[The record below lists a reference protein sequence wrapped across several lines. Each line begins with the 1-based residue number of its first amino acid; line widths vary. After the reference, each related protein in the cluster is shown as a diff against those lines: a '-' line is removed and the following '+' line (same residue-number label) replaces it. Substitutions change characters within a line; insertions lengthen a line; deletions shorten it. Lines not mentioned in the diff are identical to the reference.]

1 MSSMS
6 LWYNYKD
13 AKLKDKTNTTMSTNY
28 TICWVMSMIYTT
40 NFTTFYKYVTNEK
53 KRGEIVAWRD
63 WQGAAFVSPIP

>member
-28 TICWVMSMIYTT
+28 TIYWVMSMILQILLH
-40 NFTTFYKYVTNEK
+40 FTKYVTNEK
-53 KRGEIVAWRD
+53 KREIVAWRD
-63 WQGAAFVSPIP
+63 WQGPAFVSPVP

>member
-28 TICWVMSMIYTT
+28 TLYWVMSMILQILLHFT
-40 NFTTFYKYVTNEK
+40 NMSPMK
-53 KRGEIVAWRD
+53 KKGEIVAWRD
-63 WQGAAFVSPIP
+63 WQGPAFVSPIP